1 MSVTAAILGQGRL
14 NAIWV
19 RLVAAAAVLCLILL
33 VSAGILLNQLF
44 QAALERNFEARLRAV
59 LDGLL
64 ATVEVAEDGSPI
76 IQSELA
82 DTRFTLPLSGWYW
95 QVTPPAGKNL
105 SDLASAS
112 LLEQRLRPTLEDLA
126 ERGEDGIARFYLTDT
141 NGARLRAIEQG
152 FKLFG
157 GNDEFSFLVAGNFDE
172 LKAEADAFSRT
183 LFTILGLL
191 GLGLVIAILVQ
202 VHFGLRPL
210 RTLQQRLTAIRE
222 GKSERLEGVFPT
234 EIQPVADELNL
245 LIQSNS
251 EVVDRA
257 RTQVGNL
264 AHALKTP
271 LSVLGN
277 EAQLNPGPLADKV
290 IEQSRMMRDQVSLYL
305 DRARRAARAQTL
317 GAVTEVEPV
326 LAGLARTLMR
336 IHQDRGIAIV
346 VECRPGLKFR
356 GEKQDLEEMAGN
368 LLDNACKWARKNI
381 LVEVTPLRPDA
392 ADSRTWLEIN
402 VGDDGPGLPEDK
414 RAEAM
419 KRGRRLDETK
429 PGSGLGLSIVTET
442 AQMYG
447 GTLRLGAAKLGG
459 LAAILK
465 LPAVV

>member
-1 MSVTAAILGQGRL
+1 MSVTTAILGQGRL

-19 RLVAAAAVLCLILL
+19 RLVGAAAVLCLILL

-191 GLGLVIAILVQ
+191 GLGLVVAILVQ

-290 IEQSRMMRDQVSLYL
+290 IEQSRTMRDQVSLYL

>member
-1 MSVTAAILGQGRL
+1 MSVTTAILGQGRL

-19 RLVAAAAVLCLILL
+19 RLVGAAAVLCLILL

-191 GLGLVIAILVQ
+191 GLGLVVAILVQ

-336 IHQDRGIAIV
+336 IHQDRGITIV

-368 LLDNACKWARKNI
+368 LLDNACKWARTNI
-381 LVEVTPLRPDA
+381 LVEVSPLRPDS